1 MAKRALGSGLNNL
14 FGDINAVYEKNYVDS
29 DTNMQMIKCDDIVPN
44 PMQPRKIFNDESLRE
59 LADSI
64 EEHGLLQPIVV
75 RENENGGYIL
85 IAGERRLRAT
95 KLLQKEHI
103 QAIVIST
110 EDYKMRELALIE
122 NVQREDLNPIDLA
135 LCYQALLKE
144 YDLTQEKLAQKI
156 HKSRTQITN
165 TLRLL
170 ELSDKTRE
178 LLQEGKITQG
188 HAKMLI
194 GLTPNDEEMALQS
207 ILGQKLN
214 VRETENLAKNLKSK
228 TKMLENNKDSTE
240 SLYAESLQNLQEILK
255 TYNIESTIKK
265 NSIILQC
272 DENSKLDIV
281 LQKLQ

>member
-29 DTNMQMIKCDDIVPN
+29 DTDMQMIKCDDIVPN

-75 RENENGGYIL
+75 RENEGGGYIL

-95 KLLQKEHI
+95 KLLQKEYI
-103 QAIVIST
+103 QAIVISI

-178 LLQEGKITQG
+178 LLQDGKITQG

-214 VRETENLAKNLKSK
+214 VRETENLAKKLKSK
-228 TKMLENNKDSTE
+228 TNTLENNKDSTE
-240 SLYAESLQNLQEILK
+240 SLHTKSLQNLHEILK
-255 TYNIESTIKK
+255 TYNIESTIKN
-265 NSIILQC
+265 NSITLQC
-272 DENSKLDIV
+272 DEKSKLDIV

>member
-29 DTNMQMIKCDDIVPN
+29 DTNMQMIKCDNIVPN

-59 LADSI
+59 LADFI
-64 EEHGLLQPIVV
+64 EEHGVLQPIVV
-75 RENENGGYIL
+75 RENESGGYVL

-178 LLQEGKITQG
+178 LLQDGKITQG

-228 TKMLENNKDSTE
+228 AKMLENNKDSAE
-240 SLYAESLQNLQEILK
+240 SLYAESLQNLQEI
-255 TYNIESTIKK
+255 
-265 NSIILQC
+265 
-272 DENSKLDIV
+272 
-281 LQKLQ
+281 

>member
-14 FGDINAVYEKNYVDS
+14 FDDIGSVYEKNYQNAHNVV
-29 DTNMQMIKCDDIVPN
+29 NLIECDLIIPN
-44 PMQPRKIFNDESLRE
+44 PMQPRQSFDEKSLCD

-64 EEHGLLQPIVV
+64 EQHGLLQPILV
-75 RENENGGYIL
+75 RESGEGTYIL

-95 KLLQKEHI
+95 RLLQKEHI
-103 QAIVIST
+103 QAIIIT
-110 EDYKMRELALIE
+110 AEDYKMRELALIE
-122 NVQREDLNPIDLA
+122 NLQREDLNPIDLA

-144 YDLTQEKLAQKI
+144 HNLTQEQLAQRI
-156 HKSRTQITN
+156 HKSRAQITN

-170 ELSDKTRE
+170 ELSQSAKD

-194 GLTPNDEEMALQS
+194 GLESNDEKVALQT

-214 VRETENLAKNLKSK
+214 VRETEALAKKLRTK
-228 TKMLENNKDSTE
+228 TKQTEIATKEQLDSIHK
-240 SLYAESLQNLQEILK
+240 LQDILK
-255 TYNIESTIKK
+255 NYNIESKIKNNTIT
-265 NSIILQC
+265 LQC
-272 DENSKLDIV
+272 DENSKLDII

>member
-14 FGDINAVYEKNYVDS
+14 FGDINAVYEKNYADS

-44 PMQPRKIFNDESLRE
+44 PMQPRKIFNGESLRE

-144 YDLTQEKLAQKI
+144 YDLIQEKLAQKI

-170 ELSDKTRE
+170 ELSGKTRE
-178 LLQEGKITQG
+178 LLQDGKITQG

-228 TKMLENNKDSTE
+228 AKILENNKDSTE
-240 SLYAESLQNLQEILK
+240 SLYTKSLQNLQEILK

-265 NSIILQC
+265 NSIVLQC
-272 DENSKLDIV
+272 DEKSKLDIV

>member
-178 LLQEGKITQG
+178 LLQDGKITQG

-228 TKMLENNKDSTE
+228 AKMLENNKDSTE
-240 SLYAESLQNLQEILK
+240 SLYTESLQNLQEILK

-265 NSIILQC
+265 NSIVLQC

>member
-178 LLQEGKITQG
+178 LLQDGKITQG

-228 TKMLENNKDSTE
+228 TKILENNKDSTE

-265 NSIILQC
+265 NSIVLQC

>member
-14 FGDINAVYEKNYVDS
+14 FGDINAVYEKNYADS

-75 RENENGGYIL
+75 RENESGGYVL

-178 LLQEGKITQG
+178 LLQDGKITQG

-228 TKMLENNKDSTE
+228 TKILENNKDSTE
-240 SLYAESLQNLQEILK
+240 SLYTKSLQNLQEILK

-272 DENSKLDIV
+272 DEKSKLDIV

>member
-14 FGDINAVYEKNYVDS
+14 FHDINAVYEKNYVVS
-29 DTNMQMIKCDDIVPN
+29 DNNIQMIKCDDIAAN
-44 PMQPRKIFNDESLRE
+44 PMQPRQTFNDESLKE

-64 EEHGLLQPIVV
+64 AENGLLQPIIV
-75 RENENGGYIL
+75 REDESDGYIL

-95 KLLQKEHI
+95 KLLQKEYI
-103 QAIVIST
+103 QAVIIT
-110 EDYKMRELALIE
+110 IQDYKMRELALIE

-144 YDLTQEKLAQKI
+144 HNLTQEKLAQKI

-170 ELSDKTRE
+170 DLSDKSMK
-178 LLQEGKITQG
+178 LLKEGKITQG

-194 GLTPNDEEMALQS
+194 GLNPNDEDIALQS

-214 VRETENLAKNLKSK
+214 VRETENLAKTLKSK
-228 TKMLENNKDSTE
+228 TKKIEDKLETKK
-240 SLYAESLQNLQEILK
+240 SLHTESLQNLQEILK
-255 TYNIESTIKK
+255 TYNIKSIIKH
-265 NSIILQC
+265 NSITLHL
-272 DENSKLDIV
+272 DEVSKLDII
-281 LQKLQ
+281 LSKLQ